1 MDAMTARA
9 RTFAAVLTALLA
21 VTACSSTPGSATGST
36 TAAPITSD
44 SVPTPTAQVVREYD
58 RGDDAFTQGFEIDG
72 DVLYEGTGLEGSS
85 FVRRTSLE
93 NMTEIDRV
101 DLPSD
106 LFGEGITV
114 DGDTL
119 WQITWQDGVAIA
131 RDRDTLAE
139 ERRVNYDGEGWGLC
153 TQGRDTQGPG
163 TQGRGTQDDRLVM
176 SDGTSTLTFRDP
188 TSFDAEGTVDVTL
201 DGNPVE
207 RLNELECA
215 DDGSVYANVW
225 QTFDIVRIDPGSGK
239 VTAVIDGTP
248 LWNSMSAAERSGAD
262 VFNGIAQIPGTDRF
276 LVTGKF
282 WPKIFEVRFTD
293 PAPVGQN

>member
-1 MDAMTARA
+1 MTVRA
-9 RTFAAVLTALLA
+9 RTFAAVLTSALA
-21 VTACSSTPGSATGST
+21 VTACSSTSGST
-36 TAAPITSD
+36 TAAPTTSD
-44 SVPTPTAQVVREYD
+44 SVPTLTADVVREYD
-58 RGDDAFTQGFEIDG
+58 RDDGAFTQGFEIDG

-93 NMTEIDRV
+93 NMTELARV

-131 RDRDTLAE
+131 RDRDTLTE
-139 ERRVNYDGEGWGLC
+139 QRRVNYDGEGWGLC
-153 TQGRDTQGPG
+153 TE
-163 TQGRGTQDDRLVM
+163 GRGTSDDRLVM

-188 TSFDAEGTVDVTL
+188 TSFDAVDTVDVTL

-207 RLNELECA
+207 RLNELDCA
-215 DDGSVYANVW
+215 EDGSIYANVW
-225 QTFDIVRIDPGSGK
+225 QTFDIMRIDPDTGK

-248 LWNSMSAAERSGAD
+248 LWDSMSAADRGGAD

-293 PAPVGQN
+293 TAPVGQN

>member
-1 MDAMTARA
+1 MDPMTASV
-9 RTFAAVLTALLA
+9 RTIAAVLASVLA
-21 VTACSSTPGSATGST
+21 VTACSSTSGPTAST
-36 TAAPITSD
+36 PVASD
-44 SVPTPTAQVVREYD
+44 SVPTLTTEVVREYD
-58 RGDDAFTQGFEIDG
+58 RSDDAFTQGFEIDG

-85 FVRRTSLE
+85 FVRRASLA
-93 NMTEIDRV
+93 NMTELERV

-139 ERRVNYDGEGWGLC
+139 QRRVDYDGEGWGLC
-153 TQGRDTQGPG
+153 A
-163 TQGRGTQDDRLVM
+163 QGRGTPDDRLVM
-176 SDGTSTLTFRDP
+176 SDGSSTLTFRDP
-188 TSFDAEGTVDVTL
+188 TTFDAESTVDVTL
-201 DGNPVE
+201 DGSPVE

-225 QTFDIVRIDPGSGK
+225 QTFDIMRIDPDTGA

-248 LWNSMSAAERSGAD
+248 LWNSMSASDRSGAD

-276 LVTGKF
+276 LVTGKY

-293 PAPVGQN
+293 TAPVGQN